1 MDYKQMMALEKGER
15 LAVLHNGEWKKGTFD
30 RYISGADPSMWFAFD
45 DEKQGPNKRICTR
58 VYTGLQWGE
67 DYWNEKNKDKK
78 FRKLSEDELNAE
90 LIGKMGVEA

>member
-1 MDYKQMMALEKGER
+1 MEYKQMVALEKGER
-15 LAVLHNGEWKKGTFD
+15 LAVFQDGEWKTGTFD

-45 DEKQGPNKRICTR
+45 ERQQAPGGNICTR